1 MWNRKRETGARLTSR
16 SAGTSSTIE
25 PVPGHSAIRPTT
37 SSVASRNSL
46 PSPDRC
52 SSNQTAA
59 TCSSSSAS
67 AENSM
72 GSVTERAWRGLA
84 HVPRATVV
92 PDPRRTMHVVRVA
105 RVPSPTQH
113 GQRRGRRARP
123 DRGSRGGQRRTRR
136 GDPLEGPAHHA
147 GVCRDRRSRPT
158 GYSRCEATGWARH
171 RSCDAPCSPSSTKRS
186 TPATVPGGSGAAHIA
201 TQLGL
206 IRTPRPAGESFSFGV
221 RPTEG
226 VAAEGPAP
234 GLDGPALLV
243 LPSGVASSLQNPR
256 PMPRSMVGRS
266 T

>member
-123 DRGSRGGQRRTRR
+123 DRGSQGGQRRTRR

-158 GYSRCEATGWARH
+158 GYSRCEATGSARH
-171 RSCDAPCSPSSTKRS
+171 RSCDAPCLPSPTKRS
-186 TPATVPGGSGAAHIA
+186 TPATVPGSGACPALSHER
-201 TQLGL
+201 TLTDSTGQ
-206 IRTPRPAGESFSFGV
+206 RDHRFTPRQHPDRASCCGPCPRRWVLQMTDQSVVAHRRGRGPAGI
-221 RPTEG
+221 
-226 VAAEGPAP
+226 
-234 GLDGPALLV
+234 
-243 LPSGVASSLQNPR
+243 
-256 PMPRSMVGRS
+256 
-266 T
+266 